1 MKALNGKVTVDQNRR
16 ILDFLELLPK
26 VGVALF
32 PLWGGIFTIMCCSLQ
47 ICYGAHT
54 TIEVFHTM
62 PSNDSNLLTF
72 LTKNAINVKNESSS
86 SEVDKKIILDS
97 STFKDQP
104 KASKRVSTVSDFEIV
119 NRIAPMNFQPL
130 PSTLNQQFHWI
141 DGAVKPQTVGSR
153 WYGFNHYFQ
162 RSARNLALHNKLRN
176 AANLMGE
183 STHMFPTVNF
193 YPNHQFHLEKNLRFH
208 PPMNDLQSLGTVPNQ
223 NHFQQTMFQQ
233 VPPKIPRG
241 VLIPVIRPRPNQ
253 AFFERPP
260 HQQSFNYR
268 RQASENVQRSAASP
282 TPVTIKI
289 VPLKLSS
296 IDLANALKS
305 MSWIPI
311 SLDMLKLNGI
321 QNTNQNVD
329 EKPYSDKRQ
338 SMFDDDN
345 DNDDDSDLPPPSS
358 HVATPP
364 LGITYAE
371 GRRHELYLNRVQPRK

>member
-1 MKALNGKVTVDQNRR
+1 MAKNT
-16 ILDFLELLPK
+16 ILLLLFLS
-26 VGVALF
+26 
-32 PLWGGIFTIMCCSLQ
+32 IYIS
-47 ICYGAHT
+47 
-54 TIEVFHTM
+54 
-62 PSNDSNLLTF
+62 
-72 LTKNAINVKNESSS
+72 ESSS
-86 SEVDKKIILDS
+86 SEVEKKIILDS
-97 STFKDQP
+97 SAFKDQP
-104 KASKRVSTVSDFEIV
+104 KASKRVSMISDYENV
-119 NRIAPMNFQPL
+119 NRIPLMNFQPL
-130 PSTLNQQFHWI
+130 PSTLNQQFQWI

-153 WYGFNHYFQ
+153 WYGFNHYVQ

-183 STHMFPTVNF
+183 STHMFPTINF

-208 PPMNDLQSLGTVPNQ
+208 PPMNDLQSLGTVPNRD
-223 NHFQQTMFQQ
+223 HFQQTMFQQ

-253 AFFERPP
+253 AFERPP

-296 IDLANALKS
+296 MDLANALKS

-345 DNDDDSDLPPPSS
+345 DNDDSDLPPPSS